1 MGELTPTKWH
11 HHARPPAF
19 TMKISCTKIFPNVG
33 LAAIQTNVLHLYGFL
48 FFPLPQGHKAHQ
60 EEDQLRARALKTKWP
75 PGPGDASKDGVW
87 KKKLACLLSSMLT
100 RLVCC
105 NLCFFSMHEHPV
117 LFVSLSTQCFFFH
130 RAHSALA
137 LPTQTKGS
145 AIKISCHLS
154 IPCFIGSVQNIL
166 TLSFSFEHSV

>member
-1 MGELTPTKWH
+1 MGELTPTKRH

-48 FFPLPQGHKAHQ
+48 FFPLLQGHKAHQ

-87 KKKLACLLSSMLT
+87 KKPFFACFP
-100 RLVCC
+100 VCGPDWC
-105 NLCFFSMHEHPV
+105 IATFVFFTS
-117 LFVSLSTQCFFFH
+117 
-130 RAHSALA
+130 
-137 LPTQTKGS
+137 
-145 AIKISCHLS
+145 
-154 IPCFIGSVQNIL
+154 
-166 TLSFSFEHSV
+166 